1 MSSKPFVSI
10 NDLTKEFPMGETK
23 VVALNKV
30 TLEIQPKSFTV
41 IMGPS
46 GSGKSTLLY
55 LIGGLDWPT
64 SGSIRVAQDEVEKMD
79 ENSLALFRR
88 NQVGFIFQSFNLVSS
103 MPAEENVSFPL
114 RFSGVSKTERKERSR
129 KILQQVGLGDRIS
142 HRPTELSGG
151 QQQRVA
157 IARALAADP
166 QMVICDE
173 PISSLDVSVQGAL
186 MNLFVELQSEQ
197 GIAYVFISHDLSAV
211 QHLSDWI
218 AVMYVGHLMELGTA
232 VSVLN
237 PPYHPYTEAL
247 LSAVPIPDPNVTQ
260 ARIRLRGNVPSAV
273 DVPPGCRFHPRCP
286 RCLGAICSE
295 QEPPW
300 AEVAE
305 GHWIYCHIALD
316 ELLAMQSEVHY
327 GAGVSSGDE
336 ASEVPA

>member
-64 SGSIRVAQDEVEKMD
+64 SGSIRVAQDEIEKMD

-157 IARALAADP
+157 IARALINDP
-166 QMVICDE
+166 PLILADE
-173 PISSLDVSVQGAL
+173 PTGNLD
-186 MNLFVELQSEQ
+186 
-197 GIAYVFISHDLSAV
+197 SHSGFSIMQL
-211 QHLSDWI
+211 LSDLHRSGKTVI
-218 AVMYVGHLMELGTA
+218 VVTHDPRMLQFATDTVYLLDGRVVSEEVYQSTTA
-232 VSVLN
+232 KM
-237 PPYHPYTEAL
+237 A
-247 LSAVPIPDPNVTQ
+247 
-260 ARIRLRGNVPSAV
+260 
-273 DVPPGCRFHPRCP
+273 
-286 RCLGAICSE
+286 
-295 QEPPW
+295 
-300 AEVAE
+300 
-305 GHWIYCHIALD
+305 
-316 ELLAMQSEVHY
+316 
-327 GAGVSSGDE
+327 
-336 ASEVPA
+336 